1 MKAEKHSHIDADE
14 MQKAYLEAENN
25 NAGKFKAQNIAMIA
39 AFFAFIY
46 IFAALFWILPDKE
59 ISVEENRDLAS
70 APTLTVKSLADGT
83 YTKDFADYMADQ
95 FPARGFFVGLKAA
108 SERLLLKG
116 GNNGIIFGDDG
127 YLVKRFDSVDEE
139 TLAKNAAYIC
149 EFVKGASSRG
159 VAATVAVAGRTV
171 DVASS
176 VTPSYYGGGSSDKTR
191 KLINDVF
198 KSENV
203 GYTDLA
209 PALKERFDAGE
220 YVYYK
225 TDHHWTSLGA
235 YYAYCELC
243 PALGAKAHS
252 LEEFERE
259 TASASFYGTTWSA
272 CGAKWIKPD
281 YIEFFRYD
289 ADADLVTDRQ
299 DEAFDGLYDT
309 KYLEEKDKYSAF
321 LGGNA
326 TRIDVTSKS
335 EEREKLLI
343 VKDSFFHSLAPFFAR
358 DFDLVIIDLRYYNG
372 SVIELCEEEG
382 IDRALILMNVET
394 LSEQSGL
401 MKLKMGFDN

>member
-176 VTPSYYGGGSSDKTR
+176 VTPSYYG
-191 KLINDVF
+191 
-198 KSENV
+198 
-203 GYTDLA
+203 A
-209 PALKERFDAGE
+209 PAAGRC
-220 YVYYK
+220 VRP
-225 TDHHWTSLGA
+225 SR
-235 YYAYCELC
+235 
-243 PALGAKAHS
+243 P
-252 LEEFERE
+252 
-259 TASASFYGTTWSA
+259 
-272 CGAKWIKPD
+272 
-281 YIEFFRYD
+281 
-289 ADADLVTDRQ
+289 
-299 DEAFDGLYDT
+299 
-309 KYLEEKDKYSAF
+309 
-321 LGGNA
+321 
-326 TRIDVTSKS
+326 
-335 EEREKLLI
+335 
-343 VKDSFFHSLAPFFAR
+343 
-358 DFDLVIIDLRYYNG
+358 
-372 SVIELCEEEG
+372 
-382 IDRALILMNVET
+382 
-394 LSEQSGL
+394 
-401 MKLKMGFDN
+401 